1 MVPVSLELRHFD
13 DVEETTTIPELGM
26 PPEELFEKDADADFV
41 REMIAFMTQRLM
53 EADVEGLCGAAHGER
68 SEQRSNYRNGYRERH
83 LGHAGRE
90 YPTQDPEVAP
100 GRVEALGG

>member
-1 MVPVSLELRHFD
+1 MRPKTSVLL
-13 DVEETTTIPELGM
+13 
-26 PPEELFEKDADADFV
+26 EELFEKGADADIV
-41 REMIAFMTQRLM
+41 RTMIAFMVQRLM
-53 EADVEGLCGAAHGER
+53 GAAIEGLCGAAYGER
-68 SEQRSNYRNGYRERH
+68 SEARSNYRNGYRERH